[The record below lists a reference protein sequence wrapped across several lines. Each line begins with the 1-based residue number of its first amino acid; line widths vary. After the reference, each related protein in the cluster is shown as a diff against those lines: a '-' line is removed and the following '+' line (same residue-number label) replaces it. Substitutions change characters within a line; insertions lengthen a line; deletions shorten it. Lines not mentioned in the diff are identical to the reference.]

1 MFEIYVF
8 LSSIIALLV
17 AIHAYKDAPK
27 SFNFFSKIAVFV
39 SAILF
44 APIFVI
50 FHYLDLLKRPQ

>member
-17 AIHAYKDAPK
+17 AINAYKDAPK
-27 SFNFFSKIAVFV
+27 SFNFFSKTAVFV

-50 FHYLDLLKRPQ
+50 FHYFDLLKRPQ

>member
-50 FHYLDLLKRPQ
+50 FHYFDLLKRPQ